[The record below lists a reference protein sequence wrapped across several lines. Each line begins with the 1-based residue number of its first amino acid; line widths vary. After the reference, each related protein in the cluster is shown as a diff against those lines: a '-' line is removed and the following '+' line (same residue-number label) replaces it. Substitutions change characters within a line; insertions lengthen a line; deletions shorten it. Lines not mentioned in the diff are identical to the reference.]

1 MRAQI
6 PSGSV
11 GEHTGSHETRSP
23 WGQVRECL
31 TDKVEVVFELGLD
44 QWEDLDP
51 QR

>member
-11 GEHTGSHETRSP
+11 GSILEAMRPGP
-23 WGQVRECL
+23 PGGQVRECL
-31 TDKVEVVFELGLD
+31 TDKVEVAFELGLD